1 MNQLR
6 ITLAVAIVA
15 LLVGREARLVAADN
29 GPPASEAGAA
39 RFEPLGDPAAV
50 PEMFRL
56 EAHDFPYTLTP
67 VPDVSRS
74 TEVAEVTF
82 PSPVVTPHECNN
94 TVHCEYFRARGK
106 EGEFAGRRPAVVV
119 LHILGGDFPL
129 ARLFARYLASTGTHA
144 LFVKMPYY
152 GPRRPSDVR
161 KRMIEV
167 DPRESV
173 VGMRQAILD
182 IRRAA
187 ALLASR
193 EEVDPEQIGIFGISL
208 GGITAALA
216 AEQEPR
222 FRNVC
227 LMLAGGDLGR
237 VSWESPEVRAA
248 RDNWLAQGRSKAEFF
263 DVLRPIDPA
272 TYAERLQGRR
282 MLMINARHD
291 EIVPPACT
299 ESLWEGAGR
308 PPIVW
313 FDAGHYTA
321 ALYLFHGLAEVTQFF
336 RRPPLL

>member
-1 MNQLR
+1 MTLR
-6 ITLAVAIVA
+6 CIAVAA
-15 LLVGREARLVAADN
+15 LFLALCGAHSSPLCADDASARPVET
-29 GPPASEAGAA
+29 GTA
-39 RFEPLGDPAAV
+39 RFEPLEDQAAV
-50 PEMFRL
+50 SEMFRL
-56 EAHDFPYTLTP
+56 EPHSFDYALTP
-67 VPDVSRS
+67 LADVSRS
-74 TEVAEVTF
+74 TDVAEVTF
-82 PSPVVTPHECNN
+82 PSPVTTPHECNN

-106 EGEFAGRRPAVVV
+106 DDEFQGRRPAVVV

-152 GPRRPSDVR
+152 GPRRPVDVR

-193 EEVDPEQIGIFGISL
+193 AEVDPDQIGIFGISL

-237 VSWESPEVRAA
+237 VSWESPEVRSA

-263 DVLRPIDPA
+263 EVLRPIDPA

-282 MLMINARHD
+282 MLMINAKHD

-308 PPIVW
+308 PRIVW